1 MLPPPIVIVGRVFAR
16 VGLLLGLLLDQ
27 LLEAKARSIEFGGR
41 NKSILV
47 DVQDLK
53 QGLRCRDQ
61 LLLLKNAYQQRLE
74 LVEHDLSVF
83 VCVDPAH
90 TF

>member
-1 MLPPPIVIVGRVFAR
+1 
-16 VGLLLGLLLDQ
+16 
-27 LLEAKARSIEFGGR
+27 
-41 NKSILV
+41 LV

-61 LLLLKNAYQQRLE
+61 LLLFENVYQQRLE
-74 LVEHDLSVF
+74 LVEHDFPVF
-83 VCVDPAH
+83 VFVDPAD

>member
-1 MLPPPIVIVGRVFAR
+1 
-16 VGLLLGLLLDQ
+16 LLGLLLDQ

-41 NKSILV
+41 NESVLV

-61 LLLLKNAYQQRLE
+61 LLLFENVYQQRLE
-74 LVEHDLSVF
+74 LVEHDFPVF
-83 VCVDPAH
+83 VFVDPAD

>member
-1 MLPPPIVIVGRVFAR
+1 MLPLSIVTVDRRFAR
-16 VGLLLGLLLDQ
+16 VSLLLGMLLDQ
-27 LLEAKARSIEFGGR
+27 LLEAKARSIEFGCR

-61 LLLLKNAYQQRLE
+61 LLLLKNVYQQRLE
-74 LVEHDLSVF
+74 LFEHDLSVF